1 MEILWSDAAARGE
14 FPTLRQA
21 RPASVH
27 GRSSERGTGLSRLV
41 CVFETAW
48 DRVQLGMCRDAWEG
62 RHELVFPEPKDADC
76 PADFDVLAWIERVV
90 AGELGAFD
98 GVFSASDYPGATVAA
113 ALATHLSLP
122 GSRPE
127 HVLRASHKYYS
138 RRSQREVAPEAVPR
152 FALLRPGGRA
162 RVPFPFPV
170 FVKPVKGSYSV
181 LARRIQGQS
190 ELDDFLASP
199 EVREFTNDYL
209 AIFNRLVAAFTR
221 FEYDGRW
228 LLVEEVLRGHLVT
241 VEGYVCGGEVSQ
253 LGIVDSVLHPQG
265 SFARFDYPS
274 SLPESVQARMRAIA
288 QHVIEHLELDWTLWN
303 IEMVWDPQR
312 DRIAIVEVNP
322 RICGQFADLYQK
334 VDGTNGY
341 AVALELARGEQPKL
355 ARGAGRHRM
364 ASSYPLRV
372 FEPVRVVRAP
382 SPDDIA
388 AASALHGQTLV
399 WTECAAGDALSE
411 FATGEDGAS
420 FRYAVVNI
428 GGDTAAE
435 RDARF
440 AEVRARLGYAFEPL

>member
-1 MEILWSDAAARGE
+1 M
-14 FPTLRQA
+14 LRQA
-21 RPASVH
+21 RPACAG
-27 GRSSERGTGLSRLV
+27 GRSAGRERGLSRLL

-48 DRVQLGMCRDAWEG
+48 DRVQLEMCRDAWEG
-62 RHELVFPEPKDADC
+62 RHELVFPEPADADC
-76 PADFDVLAWIERVV
+76 PADLDVLAWIERAA
-90 AGELGAFD
+90 AGELGAID

-113 ALATHLSLP
+113 ALATRLSLP

-127 HVLRASHKYYS
+127 HVLRASHKFYS

-152 FALLRPGGRA
+152 FGLLRPGGSA

-181 LARRIQGQS
+181 LARRMPGQS

-199 EVREFTNDYL
+199 AVREFTNDYL
-209 AIFNRLVAAFTR
+209 AIFNRLVAAFTP

-228 LLVEEVLRGHLVT
+228 LIVEEVLRGQLVT
-241 VEGYVCGGEVSQ
+241 VEGYVCGGEVAQ

-274 SLPESVQARMRAIA
+274 SLPEPVQARMRAIA
-288 QHVIEHLELDWTLWN
+288 GRVIAHLELDWTLWN
-303 IEMVWDPQR
+303 IEMVWDASR

-341 AVALELARGEQPKL
+341 AVALELAQGSQPKI
-355 ARGAGRHRM
+355 ARGAGRHRI

-372 FEPVRVVRAP
+372 LEPVRVVRAP
-382 SPDDIA
+382 SPDDVA
-388 AASALHGQTLV
+388 AASALYGQTLV

-411 FATGEDGAS
+411 FAAGEDGAS
-420 FRYAVVNI
+420 FRYAVVNL
-428 GGDTAAE
+428 GADTVAE

-440 AEVRARLGYAFEPL
+440 ERVCARLGYAFAPI